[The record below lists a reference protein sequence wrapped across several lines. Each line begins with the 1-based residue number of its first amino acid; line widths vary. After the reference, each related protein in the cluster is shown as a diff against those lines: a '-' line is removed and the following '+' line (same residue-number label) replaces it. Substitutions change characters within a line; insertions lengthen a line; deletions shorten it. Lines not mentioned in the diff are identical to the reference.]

1 MLFADIKGS
10 MELIED
16 IDLEE
21 VRFIEHYEST
31 SEKFGRHRSN
41 EFYGQIGKF
50 IAKHGID
57 RAAAGFGQLMPWG
70 RPDQVPEK
78 LAFSPGHYRCQTA
91 VPQHGCC

>member
-1 MLFADIKGS
+1 MARLCRAYGAGRLGFLVADVDAPIEGERKRVTVLFADIKGS

-16 IDLEE
+16 IDPEE

-31 SEKFGRHRSN
+31 SEKFGRHRSH

-57 RAAAGFGQLMPWG
+57 RATRDSG
-70 RPDQVPEK
+70 
-78 LAFSPGHYRCQTA
+78 S
-91 VPQHGCC
+91 